1 MLHALINHSPDLK
14 RLQDEGYKLELKNGH
29 LLVHRI
35 PYVNSSSEIGEG
47 VLVTDLDLAGNK
59 TVKPNNHVVYFI
71 GDQPCNKDGSI
82 ITAIQHNSTNRTLSN
97 TIKVNRSFSN
107 KPKPDGYKDYHHK
120 ITRYIEIISAP
131 AISMDPSKTAK
142 VYEVIEAAEE
152 ETVFNYIDTNST
164 RAEIGVIS
172 EKLEGHKIGIIGL
185 GGTGSYVLDQVAKTP
200 VQEIHLF
207 DGDRFLQHN
216 AFRSPGAPSIKQLDK
231 QYFKTEYF
239 KMIYSKM
246 HRGIKS
252 HPNYLDESNLSMLE
266 ELNFVFLCIDKGSA
280 KKGIIEYLIGNMI
293 PFIDA
298 GLDVNVAGQ
307 TLLATVRSTLVTD
320 QMTSHIPSR
329 ISLTDRDADEY
340 ASNIQIADL
349 NGLNAIMAVIK
360 WKKHVQFYQDEEK
373 EYSSIYDTNVNE
385 MYNEDH
391 RS

>member
-14 RLQDEGYKLELKNGH
+14 RLQDEGYKLELRDKH

-47 VLVTDLDLAGNK
+47 VLVTDLELAGNK
-59 TVKPNNHVVYFI
+59 TTKPDNHVIHFM
-71 GDQPCNKDGSI
+71 GDQPCDKDGNI
-82 ITAIQHNSTNRTLSN
+82 ITSIKHNTTTRDLSKGI
-97 TIKVNRSFSN
+97 TVNRSFSN
-107 KPKPDGYKDYHHK
+107 KPKPNGYKDYYHK
-120 ITRYIEIISAP
+120 ITRYIGIISAP
-131 AISMDPSKTAK
+131 AISMDSSKTAR
-142 VYEVIEAAEE
+142 VYEVIKAAEE
-152 ETVFNYIDTNST
+152 ESVFNYMDTNST
-164 RAEIGVIS
+164 RAEIGIIS

-185 GGTGSYVLDQVAKTP
+185 GGTGSYILDQVAKTP

-216 AFRSPGAPSIKQLDK
+216 AFRSPGAPSIKQLGK
-231 QYFKTEYF
+231 QYFKTGHF

-252 HPNYLDESNLSMLE
+252 HSKYLDESNLSLLE
-266 ELNFVFLCIDKGSA
+266 ELDFVFLCIDKGSA
-280 KKGIIEYLIGNMI
+280 KKEIIDYLIDNEI

-307 TLLATVRSTLVTD
+307 TLLATVRSTLVAD

-349 NGLNAIMAVIK
+349 NALNAIMAVIK
-360 WKKHVQFYQDEEK
+360 WKKYVQFYQDEEK
-373 EYSSIYDTNVNE
+373 EYCSLYDTNVNE
-385 MYNEDH
+385 MYNADH

>member
-1 MLHALINHSPDLK
+1 MLQPLINRSPDLK
-14 RLQDEGYKLELKNGH
+14 RLQDEGYKLELRDGH

-47 VLVTDLDLAGNK
+47 VLVTVLDMSGDK
-59 TVKPNNHVVYFI
+59 TVKPKTHVIHFI
-71 GDQPCNKDGSI
+71 GDQPCNKDGSV
-82 ITAIQHNSTNRTLSN
+82 ITAIQHNIATRNLSN
-97 TIKVNRSFSN
+97 AIKVNRSFSN
-107 KPKPDGYKDYHHK
+107 KPKSGYKDYYHK

-131 AISMDPSKTAK
+131 AISMDSSKTAR
-142 VYEVIEAAEE
+142 VYEVIEVPEDE
-152 ETVFNYIDTNST
+152 SVFNYIDTNST

-216 AFRSPGAPSIKQLDK
+216 AFRSPGAPSIKQLDR
-231 QYFKTEYF
+231 QYFKTGYF

-252 HPNYLDESNLSMLE
+252 HHKYLDESNMSMLE
-266 ELNFVFLCIDKGSA
+266 ELDFVFICIDNGSA
-280 KKGIIEYLIGNMI
+280 KKGIIEYLNEKEI

-298 GLDVNVAGQ
+298 GLGVNIAGQ
-307 TLLATVRSTLVTD
+307 AIVGTIRSTLVTN
-320 QMTSHIPSR
+320 QMTNHITKR
-329 ISLTDRDADEY
+329 ISLSDLEEDEY

-349 NGLNAIMAVIK
+349 NAMNAIMAVIK
-360 WKKHVQFYQDEEK
+360 WKKHVGFYQGLEG
-373 EYSSIYDTNVNE
+373 EYTSLYTINLND
-385 MYNEDH
+385 MINEDH

>member
-1 MLHALINHSPDLK
+1 
-14 RLQDEGYKLELKNGH
+14 
-29 LLVHRI
+29 
-35 PYVNSSSEIGEG
+35 
-47 VLVTDLDLAGNK
+47 
-59 TVKPNNHVVYFI
+59 
-71 GDQPCNKDGSI
+71 
-82 ITAIQHNSTNRTLSN
+82 
-97 TIKVNRSFSN
+97 
-107 KPKPDGYKDYHHK
+107 
-120 ITRYIEIISAP
+120 
-131 AISMDPSKTAK
+131 MDPSKTAK